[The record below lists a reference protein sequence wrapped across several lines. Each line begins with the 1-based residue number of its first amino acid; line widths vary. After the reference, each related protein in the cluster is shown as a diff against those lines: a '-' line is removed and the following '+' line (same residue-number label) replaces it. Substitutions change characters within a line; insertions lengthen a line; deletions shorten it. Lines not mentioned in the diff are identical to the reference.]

1 MKIKVTV
8 QNENDYEFVWIDRGN
23 GVKGMSVF

>member
-1 MKIKVTV
+1 MRITVTV
-8 QNENDYEFVWIDRGN
+8 ENENDYEFVWINRGN

>member
-1 MKIKVTV
+1 MNITVTI
-8 QNENDYEFVWIDRGN
+8 QNENDWKFVFINRGN

>member
-8 QNENDYEFVWIDRGN
+8 KNENDYEFVWLYYGKGKFGA
-23 GVKGMSVF
+23 GVF